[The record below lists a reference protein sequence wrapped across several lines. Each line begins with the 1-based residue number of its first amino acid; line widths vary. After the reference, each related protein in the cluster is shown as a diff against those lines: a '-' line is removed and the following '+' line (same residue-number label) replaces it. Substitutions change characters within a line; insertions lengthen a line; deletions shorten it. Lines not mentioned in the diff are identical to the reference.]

1 MAEDIKYVEEA
12 PESQPS
18 VREKL
23 AWVPGYPRDR
33 LDEFLDNIALLVN
46 QAREQASLVKT
57 RAAHDT

>member
-1 MAEDIKYVEEA
+1 MAEEIKYVEEA

-33 LDEFLDNIALLVN
+33 LDEFLDNIALLVR
-46 QAREQASLVKT
+46 QALVLPAKLIV
-57 RAAHDT
+57 RRLSNG